1 MGLVKFGS
9 GNGKTAATDFDCLS
23 LNEIG
28 LGMIVRGTC
37 LRVGAEPEGPTWFN
51 VKAYL
56 QSASTSMSMAPGPL
70 QLLRDRTEVGSRA
83 HRYVC
88 GNSNCVYTV
97 FSLCKFS
104 IHTRRKWTNHQR
116 QNSLLVALENED
128 ATRRK
133 RQHKTTLVFSLKDLE
148 TTLHGWTRY
157 PRRHILLLR
166 KGSKVLRVMT
176 LAEGTQ
182 KTSR

>member
-1 MGLVKFGS
+1 
-9 GNGKTAATDFDCLS
+9 
-23 LNEIG
+23 
-28 LGMIVRGTC
+28 MIVRGTC
-37 LRVGAEPEGPTWFN
+37 LRVGAEPECRPTWFN
-51 VKAYL
+51 VKAYI
-56 QSASTSMSMAPGPL
+56 QSASMSNSMAHPIAP
-70 QLLRDRTEVGSRA
+70 RSDRVGSRA
-83 HRYVC
+83 YKVC
-88 GNSNCVYTV
+88 SRIFKFQIVYLV
-97 FSLCKFS
+97 RPCLCKFS
-104 IHTRRKWTNHQR
+104 IHTRRKWMNHQR

-133 RQHKTTLVFSLKDLE
+133 RQHNTTLVFSLKDLE

-166 KGSKVLRVMT
+166 KGSKVLRVMS